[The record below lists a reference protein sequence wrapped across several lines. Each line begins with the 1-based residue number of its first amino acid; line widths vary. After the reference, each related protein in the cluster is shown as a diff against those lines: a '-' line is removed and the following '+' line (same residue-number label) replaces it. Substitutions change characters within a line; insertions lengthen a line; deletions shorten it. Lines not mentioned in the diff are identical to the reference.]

1 MKVHENLNHFKYS
14 LLVNKNV
21 IYSSFFKS
29 STSDYL
35 HLDWINFNRNDF
47 AFISRRPVTVVTMLL
62 SVFLFSRQ
70 AWLQEVFPTT
80 SCHPSVLKGVN
91 SFSVK
96 NLPTFACIFLLVVP
110 QVSTVGPSSGNRNSS
125 KADRSEGSGSS
136 SLVTP
141 VVIAVVVVMVA
152 IILIL
157 VLVYL
162 RRKRLLMV
170 KTGGKRCELR

>member
-1 MKVHENLNHFKYS
+1 MTTGSVSNNFMPPF
-14 LLVNKNV
+14 
-21 IYSSFFKS
+21 SFERG
-29 STSDYL
+29 T
-35 HLDWINFNRNDF
+35 
-47 AFISRRPVTVVTMLL
+47 
-62 SVFLFSRQ
+62 FLF
-70 AWLQEVFPTT
+70 
-80 SCHPSVLKGVN
+80 C
-91 SFSVK
+91 K